1 MLIQALGLSN
11 GKDVVN
17 LMPPRLK
24 DIAEAAGVDIGTV
37 SHVLNRRP
45 KADCL
50 RAETREKILRIAE
63 ELGYCR
69 NEMAASVA
77 KKHGN
82 VLAFICED
90 MGAVDYTG
98 RIQNGILEEA
108 ASRDYAVI
116 VYHLKKQNQDEILR
130 KIIGWRTAGVIFH
143 ISDLKHASGMMKL
156 LDQQSI
162 PYGTANL
169 TNPNGIGVT
178 TDDYNGM
185 RLAVECLKKSG
196 SRNPAFFTYDTPNKT
211 VEYLNRRQEG
221 FRKAVEEVYAQE
233 KIYSYFRPPLES
245 ETELGSYMQRFFEDL
260 KQDKCDGIVCAS
272 DLLAMELLQSALA
285 NGIRIPE
292 QLPLVGYGD
301 LAAAAMMIP
310 SLSSV
315 SQNFEKIGI
324 MVTRLVMEAIEKKKT
339 DRESCNLILPVRLI
353 ERASTNVK

>member
-1 MLIQALGLSN
+1 M
-11 GKDVVN
+11 N

-90 MGAVDYTG
+90 MGSVDYTG

-108 ASRDYAVI
+108 ASHDYAVI
-116 VYHLKKQNQDEILR
+116 VYHLKKQNQNEILR

-143 ISDLKHASGMMKL
+143 ISDLKHASGMMNL

-178 TDDYNGM
+178 TDDYHGM
-185 RLAVECLKKSG
+185 RLAVECLKKHHCKK
-196 SRNPAFFTYDTPNKT
+196 PLFFTYPGDY
-211 VEYLNRRQEG
+211 VQEQSEYLVNREAG
-221 FRKAVEEVYAQE
+221 FQKALGEFFPD
-233 KIYSYFRPPLES
+233 IDFMRYSPANMNSSFELTKQLQPLLKEFQ
-245 ETELGSYMQRFFEDL
+245 SYEY
-260 KQDKCDGIVCAS
+260 DGIVCVSDMLAIELLRAASEVGIHIPS
-272 DLLAMELLQSALA
+272 DLS
-285 NGIRIPE
+285 II
-292 QLPLVGYGD
+292 GYGD
-301 LAAAAMMIP
+301 LGVA
-310 SLSSV
+310 SLV
-315 SQNFEKIGI
+315 YPRLTTLSQNFERIGSMTAHLVIESI
-324 MVTRLVMEAIEKKKT
+324 MKKVTE
-339 DRESCNLILPVRLI
+339 RENCNLLLPVHLI
-353 ERASTNVK
+353 ERETVN